1 MVQYGGAG
9 YHLIRVYSE
18 DPTKVVVFAK
28 LVISFAIFY
37 LLGMTFPKLAMLC
50 MFLRIFVSPVQRGIT
65 YILMFVL
72 CATAVADIIANY
84 LQCIPLSHLWDPT
97 GDGYCFNQ
105 NAYWRWGT
113 FPNIVTDVFM
123 IFLPIPT
130 VLKIQLSWK
139 DKIGVLL
146 TFLVGGV

>member
-1 MVQYGGAG
+1 MVHYGGAG
-9 YHLIRVYSE
+9 YHIIRVATE
-18 DPTKVVVFAK
+18 DPTKLVVFAK

-50 MFLRIFVSPVQRGIT
+50 MFLRIFVAPWQRT
-65 YILMFVL
+65 ACYILMFIL
-72 CATAVADIIANY
+72 CATAVGDIIANY
-84 LQCIPLSHLWDPT
+84 LQCIPLSHLWGESPGT
-97 GDGYCFNQ
+97 CFDQ

-123 IFLPIPT
+123 IVLPIPT
-130 VLKIQLSWK
+130 VFKIQLSWK

-146 TFLVGGV
+146 TFLTAGT